1 MGEDLAVN
9 RLVLRARPQRTTKVL
24 LPKNYQRITQ
34 RELRPV
40 QFRAVTCLLGSR
52 ICDSENF
59 PLPPP
64 FFSAGIC
71 LELVGI
77 HEKF

>member
-9 RLVLRARPQRTTKVL
+9 RLVLRARPQR
-24 LPKNYQRITQ
+24 PQRITQ
-34 RELRPV
+34 GEIRPV

-64 FFSAGIC
+64 FFNAGIR
-71 LELVGI
+71 
-77 HEKF
+77 